1 MQANILVYDVG
12 STYTKGAA
20 FRLENEELTFLG
32 RGQHPTTL
40 QDIRIGARGAEEEI
54 RKLGVEIA
62 PDVKRYSSCSAAGGL
77 RMVAMGYMPRVTAK
91 AAKEVSMTAGAR
103 VMEVV
108 SADEPPEFR
117 EEVLREIRPDIILLS
132 GGTDGGDT
140 ANVLE
145 NADLIC
151 KVKGKGTVILACN
164 KFAQREAAAKFKE
177 AGIPC
182 KRVPNILPTIHELNV
197 KPSRL
202 AIHEQFIEQITQA
215 SGLREFR
222 DTLEDRTVIPTPG
235 AVLLA
240 SELLAKGSYEQEG
253 VGGVILVDIG
263 GATTD
268 IHSALPELMDMK
280 IEERGLVVSNE
291 KQFSYRTVEG
301 NLGLRVSATGIPE
314 AVGPKAVIRAM
325 DADFGVTPDEVL
337 EYTELL
343 EAENGHVPAD
353 AKEACLDRALAACA
367 VDVAIRRH
375 AGYYATEADPVMGI
389 APGTPIGRDLRHVSQ
404 VLCVGG
410 IFLHCAGQ
418 ERERIVRRTFDNPG
432 ISLLPLNDP
441 DIWFDEDYILYA
453 MGVLARHYPDEV
465 LTYMKNHVIVKETI
479 NTKENEL
486 NDERTKNAQALR
498 GEEICCCSGMP

>member
-1 MQANILVYDVG
+1 MKANILVYDVG

-20 FRLENEELTFLG
+20 FALADGKLTFLA

-40 QDIRIGARGAEEEI
+40 ENISDGARGAEAEI
-54 RKLGVEIA
+54 RAKGVEFA
-62 PDVKRYSSCSAAGGL
+62 PDMVRFSSCSAAGGL
-77 RMVAMGYMPRVTAK
+77 RMVAMGFMPRVTAK
-91 AAKEVSMTAGAR
+91 AAKEVAMTAGAR

-117 EEVLREIRPDIILLS
+117 EEVLREIKPDIILLS
-132 GGTDGGDT
+132 GGTDGGDM

-145 NADLIC
+145 NADIIC
-151 KVKGKGTVILACN
+151 KVH
-164 KFAQREAAAKFKE
+164 
-177 AGIPC
+177 GIDC
-182 KRVPNILPTIHELNV
+182 IRVPNILPTIHELNV
-197 KPSRL
+197 KPARI
-202 AIHEQFIEQITQA
+202 AIHEQFINQITHA
-215 SGLREFR
+215 KGLQEFR
-222 DTLEDRTVIPTPG
+222 DSLADQTVIPTPG

-268 IHSALPELMDMK
+268 IHSALPELIDMN

-314 AVGPKAVIRAM
+314 AVGDKAVLRAM
-325 DADFGVTPDEVL
+325 DHDYGLTPEDVENYVD
-337 EYTELL
+337 LL
-343 EAENGHVPAD
+343 EAHNDHIPAD
-353 AKEACLDRALAACA
+353 EKEACLDRALAACA
-367 VDVAIRRH
+367 ADVAIRRH
-375 AGYYATEADPVMGI
+375 AGYYAKEADPVMGI
-389 APGTPIGRDLRHVSQ
+389 MAGAPMGRDLRNVRQ

-410 IFLHCAGQ
+410 IFLHCHGE
-418 ERERIVRRTFDNPG
+418 ERENIVRRTFDNPG

-453 MGVLARHYPDEV
+453 MGVLAQHFPEEV
-465 LTYMKNHVIVKETI
+465 LSYMKEHVIK
-479 NTKENEL
+479 K
-486 NDERTKNAQALR
+486 
-498 GEEICCCSGMP
+498 

>member
-1 MQANILVYDVG
+1 MKANILVYDVG

-20 FRLENEELTFLG
+20 FALADGKLTFLA

-40 QDIRIGARGAEEEI
+40 ENISEGARGAEAEI
-54 RKLGVEIA
+54 RAKGVEFA
-62 PDVKRYSSCSAAGGL
+62 PDMVRFSSCSAAGGL

-91 AAKEVSMTAGAR
+91 AAKEVAMTAGAR

-117 EEVLREIRPDIILLS
+117 EEVLREIKPDIILLS
-132 GGTDGGDT
+132 GGTDGGDM

-145 NADLIC
+145 NADIIC
-151 KVKGKGTVILACN
+151 KVHGEGTVILGCN
-164 KFAQREAAAKFKE
+164 KFAQREAAEKFRA
-177 AGIPC
+177 AGIDC
-182 KRVPNILPTIHELNV
+182 IRVPNILPTIHELNV
-197 KPSRL
+197 KPARI
-202 AIHEQFIEQITQA
+202 AIHEQFINQITHA
-215 SGLREFR
+215 KGLQEFR
-222 DTLEDRTVIPTPG
+222 DSLADQTVIPPPG

-268 IHSALPELMDMK
+268 IHSALPELIDMN

-314 AVGPKAVIRAM
+314 AVGDKAVLRAM
-325 DADFGVTPDEVL
+325 DHDYGLTPE
-337 EYTELL
+337 
-343 EAENGHVPAD
+343 
-353 AKEACLDRALAACA
+353 AACA
-367 VDVAIRRH
+367 ADVAIRRH
-375 AGYYATEADPVMGI
+375 AGYYAKEADPVMGI
-389 APGTPIGRDLRHVSQ
+389 MAGAPMGRDLRNVRQ

-410 IFLHCAGQ
+410 IFLHCHGE
-418 ERERIVRRTFDNPG
+418 ERENIVRRTFDNPG

-453 MGVLARHYPDEV
+453 MGVLAQHFPEEV
-465 LTYMKNHVIVKETI
+465 LSYMKEHVIK
-479 NTKENEL
+479 K
-486 NDERTKNAQALR
+486 
-498 GEEICCCSGMP
+498 